1 MWVMLMI
8 WKPVKGYE
16 DRYEISNTGVV
27 RSLGS
32 HHIYGNTIRT
42 NPPKIMTIDPKGRV
56 KLNRGG
62 KQTTFSVKKLLIEH
76 FGEIE
81 IEVDGASNPSSRVE

>member
-1 MWVMLMI
+1 MWVICMI

-16 DRYEISNTGVV
+16 DRYEISETGVV

-42 NPPKIMTIDPKGRV
+42 TPPKIMTIDAKGRV

-62 KQTTFSVKKLLIEH
+62 KQKTVSVKKLLEESHGI
-76 FGEIE
+76 I
-81 IEVDGASNPSSRVE
+81 